1 MHENKY
7 TCDDM
12 KEENLLLL
20 FDRIEQEEEE
30 ELNERFKENVTLRNN
45 VAKQMSKKLCRK
57 YMNNSY

>member
-7 TCDDM
+7 ICDDM

-30 ELNERFKENVTLRNN
+30 ELDERFKENVTLRNN
-45 VAKQMSKKLCRK
+45 VAKQMPK
-57 YMNNSY
+57 